1 MAAIGEISAI
11 VGVLQ
16 AGFSLATTLHSYV
29 GDYKDARDDIISLAA
44 EIEATLNQVQ
54 ALNDLVTT
62 NKAAKSLDDS
72 GLKQADACVTES
84 DRLVKKIIKLL
95 AKAGVSESPN
105 RVVKLEDINVSR
117 FTRAYWPIW
126 YKPSVEVIKRQLDSL
141 RIKILLARSCIEAR
155 SGSTAAVRSEA
166 SSRIVGLARSKQL
179 AQIQLRR
186 AKAAQAKTMSQANV
200 AKPSS
205 GRVRVEERKPAISF
219 VDMPPPQRRST
230 NQSGLS
236 MLSSEDGR
244 DEDAIADKLREE
256 FRQHIQQQEVERLVK
271 EAAEKKAKELAV
283 DQYKEEIK
291 QKLLTLQQH
300 ADETK
305 RHLEAV
311 FGAAL
316 NGDQVKQYVQEQQAQ
331 EMKDE
336 LGQLLLQASVES
348 NFRVTTSPLEDENSS
363 SSPLVETRSRKGWF
377 SRRGSTQRLQA
388 NNTASQA
395 ARLSTRPSSFN
406 TASDLVYANLALTY
420 STFGG
425 DVGTNECHPF
435 DSSGI
440 PHNPCGD
447 HCDVD
452 ATMKIWA
459 QVPRSAKDSALRC
472 VNKHFGNKRW
482 LLHSAYFRDQST
494 RGSRRLLQRALL
506 GSVVS
511 TGLINVLLTYSA
523 SIDDADSGRPKPG
536 SGPIKDPPE
545 KASTEEAP
553 PPDGLTQPLADRLR
567 TFLSREAAWT
577 EGEVEQLMRFVRQST
592 KPSDDPFAKRAVDLS
607 AEQPE
612 YLREDTRV
620 PSQAYPGRDYKPH
633 TSYTPLPYR
642 SNDHRL
648 DNPYDRYDPRYPYLN
663 TLGLGPY
670 GSTPGGRYPYRTDIL
685 ERDRSS
691 YWDPPGSPP
700 PPPPPP
706 PKVYTVHRPPSPPFH
721 RPSHAIPGKESVN
734 SRYDWES
741 KKAREDHD
749 RRASQGEELIR
760 EELQREYELQQEREK
775 NSKIER
781 EIAELR
787 IGMDGFAIRRRS
799 GDRQPTARTTMRSRG
814 PPVASSESYV
824 RRGRPEITTASI
836 PNGYRSSRKGG
847 YHDRDTRGRNVY
859 VERGD
864 RRRRRSFSSSDS
876 DSGSRFRKAQYSRNR
891 RDRSRSRAEIII
903 RHRREASRSPSP
915 SRVRFSSSPTRMH
928 GTRDESPERKG
939 FGHSS
944 DAEPDVDAVQD
955 SEAENSSEEDVVL
968 SDDDLRN
975 KMLVKYT
982 GSSAANATAGAEVS
996 PSVLLE
1002 DTHY

>member
-54 ALNDLVTT
+54 ALDDLVKT
-62 NKAAKSLDDS
+62 NKAAKSLDNS
-72 GLKQADACVTES
+72 GSKQADACVTES
-84 DRLVKKIIKLL
+84 DKLVKKIIKLL
-95 AKAGVSESPN
+95 AKAGVAESPN

-155 SGSTAAVRSEA
+155 SGSTAAVRNEA

-179 AQIQLRR
+179 AQIQLRK
-186 AKAAQAKTMSQANV
+186 AKAAQRKTMSQVNV
-200 AKPSS
+200 AKTSS

-230 NQSGLS
+230 NQSGFS
-236 MLSSEDGR
+236 MLGSDDGR
-244 DEDAIADKLREE
+244 DADAIAEKLREE
-256 FRQHIQQQEVERLVK
+256 IRQDIQQQEVERLVK

-291 QKLLTLQQH
+291 QRLLTLKQH
-300 ADETK
+300 AEETK

-336 LGQLLLQASVES
+336 LGQLLVQATIES
-348 NFRVTTSPLEDENSS
+348 RSRVMVSPLEDVNSPS
-363 SSPLVETRSRKGWF
+363 GPLVGTRSRKGWF
-377 SRRGSTQRLQA
+377 SRRGSTLRLQA
-388 NNTASQA
+388 NSAASQA
-395 ARLSTRPSSFN
+395 ARVSTRPSSLN
-406 TASDLVYANLALTY
+406 TTSDFVFANLALTY

-440 PHNPCGD
+440 QHNPCGD

-452 ATMKIWA
+452 ATMKVWA
-459 QVPRSAKDSALRC
+459 QVPRAAKDSALRC
-472 VNKHFGNKRW
+472 VNKNFGNRRW

-523 SIDDADSGRPKPG
+523 SIDDTGNGASKPG
-536 SGPIKDPPE
+536 SGPDKGPSE
-545 KASTEEAP
+545 KTTTEDTP
-553 PPDGLTQPLADRLR
+553 PPDGLPQPLAERLR
-567 TFLSREAAWT
+567 TFLFRNAAWT
-577 EGEVEQLMRFVRQST
+577 ENEVEQLVQYVQQST
-592 KPSDDPFAKRAVDLS
+592 KPNDDMPATESRGLS
-607 AEQPE
+607 AEQSNNLP
-612 YLREDTRV
+612 RDIGSSSRA
-620 PSQAYPGRDYKPH
+620 SAGRDYKLS
-633 TSYTPLPYR
+633 TAYQPLPYR
-642 SNDHRL
+642 SHDYRQ
-648 DNPYDRYDPRYPYLN
+648 DDPYDRYDSRHSYADALAPGPNSYALDDRYP
-663 TLGLGPY
+663 
-670 GSTPGGRYPYRTDIL
+670 SRTDAFG
-685 ERDRSS
+685 RGRRSYS
-691 YWDPPGSPP
+691 LYPRARSPTPP

-706 PKVYTVHRPPSPPFH
+706 PPVKVYTVRRPSSPPF
-721 RPSHAIPGKESVN
+721 PSPSGTMKVHNYMIDRDAYQEEDDKRIAAELALLRKERD
-734 SRYDWES
+734 RY
-741 KKAREDHD
+741 REV
-749 RRASQGEELIR
+749 
-760 EELQREYELQQEREK
+760 
-775 NSKIER
+775 ER
-781 EIAELR
+781 EIG
-787 IGMDGFAIRRRS
+787 GMGKEREEISFRRRP
-799 GDRQPTARTTMRSRG
+799 GDGQSTARANMRSRG
-814 PPVASSESYV
+814 PPVGSSGSHV
-824 RRGRPEITTASI
+824 RRGRSEVTTASL
-836 PNGYRSSRKGG
+836 PNGYRSGRKGG
-847 YHDRDTRGRNVY
+847 YYDRDLREQNVH
-859 VERGD
+859 VD
-864 RRRRRSFSSSDS
+864 REDRERRRSSSTLSSRSSPHS
-876 DSGSRFRKAQYSRNR
+876 DSGSWSRKAQHSRSR
-891 RDRSRSRAEIII
+891 RDRSRSRAEIVI
-903 RHRREASRSPSP
+903 RHRRDAGRSTSP

-928 GTRDESPERKG
+928 GTRDTSSERKG

-944 DAEPDVDAVQD
+944 DAEPSMDAVQD

-1002 DTHY
+1002 VMHD